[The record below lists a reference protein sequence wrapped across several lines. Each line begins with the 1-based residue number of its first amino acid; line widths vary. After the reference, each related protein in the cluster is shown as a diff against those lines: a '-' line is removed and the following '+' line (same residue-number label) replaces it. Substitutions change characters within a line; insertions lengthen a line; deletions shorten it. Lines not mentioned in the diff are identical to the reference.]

1 MHGALA
7 AAAAAAQRLAIE
19 GHDLAG
25 QTLAQTLGPEGEG
38 FGELRGVERGKDP
51 PKGVVAGD
59 AAGQFEESAQPLVLG
74 TAKVFHVHEALR
86 FAEQRAERDEQD
98 VVEAMDPAPFDAR
111 IFELAEVMADAV
123 GVGHPEFLPT
133 LFPKVH
139 S

>member
-38 FGELRGVERGKDP
+38 FGELRGIERGKDP

-74 TAKVFHVHEALR
+74 TAKVCHVHEALR
-86 FAEQRAERDEQD
+86 AAEQRADRDDEQIMKT
-98 VVEAMDPAPFDAR
+98 VHLAAIDAR
-111 IFELAEVMADAV
+111 VFELTEVGAEAV
-123 GVGHPEFLPT
+123 GIGHPKLLPT
-133 LFPKVH
+133 HSPKVH
-139 S
+139 L